1 MVYRHRDKQ
10 AGGPDHIV
18 FQGGKQ
24 IQFHRPSKTPD
35 SARVASL
42 KFLSRFKS
50 LFLITQQ
57 RTRSSKEFQGQAS
70 SYERHDAERDVDHE

>member
-35 SARVASL
+35 SARVAGLEFLEHFGQISSELKGSL
-42 KFLSRFKS
+42 VLRDSWGGGGEQF
-50 LFLITQQ
+50 Q
-57 RTRSSKEFQGQAS
+57 RQPSP
-70 SYERHDAERDVDHE
+70 D